1 MHPTNPLQ
9 PQLSASRA
17 ASYTL
22 PRLSESVRA
31 SVLLALADAV
41 EANIPQLLAANADD
55 LSQMSPDSPLY
66 DRLQLTV
73 QRLRDIAAA
82 MRHVAR
88 LTNPLGEVFEARTLP
103 NGLHLR
109 KQRVPYGVIGVVY
122 EARPNVT
129 FDVFALCFK
138 TGNACVLKGGKDADA
153 SNRTAVALIKDT
165 LRSCGVDD
173 NAVCL
178 LPATHEATQTMLT
191 ATGYIDLCI
200 PRGGRRLIDFVRQTA
215 RVPVIETGAGVVHT
229 YFDEDGDTAKGAR
242 IIDNGKTRR
251 VSVCNALDCLIV
263 HRSRIGA
270 LPQLLAPL
278 AAKRVHIYAD
288 TPAYDILLA
297 KGYGAELTRVT
308 AETANEVYGTEFM
321 SLAMA
326 VKTVD
331 SIDEALLHIRRYG
344 SGHSEA
350 IITESEKNARLFQQ
364 QTDAACVY
372 WNAPTSF
379 TDGGE
384 FGLGA
389 EIGISTQKLGPRGP
403 MGLQALTTYKWLIDG
418 NGQTRE

>member
-1 MHPTNPLQ
+1 MHPTNPLHT
-9 PQLSASRA
+9 QLSASRA

-22 PRLSESVRA
+22 PHLSESVRT
-31 SVLLALADAV
+31 SVLLALADAI
-41 EANIPQLLAANADD
+41 EANVPQLLAANADD
-55 LSQMSPDSPLY
+55 LSRMSPDSPLY

-73 QRLRDIAAA
+73 QRLHDIAAA
-82 MRHVAR
+82 MRHVAW
-88 LTNPLGEVFEARTLP
+88 LTNPLGEVFDVRTQP

-153 SNRTAVALIKDT
+153 SNRAAVALIKDT

-178 LPATHEATQTMLT
+178 LPATHEATHTMLT

-215 RVPVIETGAGVVHT
+215 RVPVIETGAGVVHA
-229 YFDEDGDTAKGAR
+229 YFDEHGDTAKGVR
-242 IIDNGKTRR
+242 IIDNAKTRR

-263 HRSRIGA
+263 HRSRVGA

-278 AAKRVHIYAD
+278 AAKHVHVYAD
-288 TPAYDILLA
+288 TAAYDILDA
-297 KGYGAELTRVT
+297 NGYGAELTRVT
-308 AETANEVYGTEFM
+308 PETAAAVYGTEFM

-331 SIDEALLHIRRYG
+331 SIGEAMLHIRRFG
-344 SGHSEA
+344 SGHSES
-350 IITESEKNARLFQQ
+350 IITESATNARLFQQ
-364 QTDAACVY
+364 QVDAACVY

-403 MGLQALTTYKWLIDG
+403 MGLQALTTYKWLVDG
-418 NGQTRE
+418 NGQVRQ